1 MNSHPAL
8 QTLRSDYQAFE
19 ALILSLSDGE
29 FLAPGNDWSP
39 RDVVAHLVGW
49 NDHMIEASSSILAGE
64 PPAYYADAPS
74 DYKTINARFV
84 AQHSS
89 TSKTELLRD
98 LRSSMDRFVA
108 FLAALPTVE
117 LTADHGVKHYSGRP
131 ATVIGI
137 IDSLS
142 RDYRDHTRQVS
153 DWMCRT

>member
-1 MNSHPAL
+1 MNRHLAL
-8 QTLRSDYQAFE
+8 PTLRSDFQAFE
-19 ALILSLSDGE
+19 ALILSVPDSE
-29 FLAPGNDWSP
+29 FLSPMNGWSP

-49 NDHMIEASSSILAGE
+49 NDHMIEAASSILAGK
-64 PPAYYADAPS
+64 PPAYYADAPN

-98 LRSSMDRFVA
+98 LRSSMDRFVE
-108 FLAALPTVE
+108 FLVTLPPVE

-142 RDYRDHTRQVS
+142 GDYRDHTRQVRN
-153 DWMCRT
+153 WIGHT

>member
-1 MNSHPAL
+1 MNSHLAL
-8 QTLRSDYQAFE
+8 PTLRSDFQAFE
-19 ALILSLSDGE
+19 ALILSVPDSE
-29 FLAPGNDWSP
+29 FLSPMNGWSP

-49 NDHMIEASSSILAGE
+49 NDHMIEASSSILAGK
-64 PPAYYADAPS
+64 PPAYYADAPN

-98 LRSSMDRFVA
+98 LRSSMDRFVE
-108 FLAALPTVE
+108 FLVTLPPVE

-142 RDYRDHTRQVS
+142 GDYRDHTRQVRN
-153 DWMCRT
+153 WIGHT